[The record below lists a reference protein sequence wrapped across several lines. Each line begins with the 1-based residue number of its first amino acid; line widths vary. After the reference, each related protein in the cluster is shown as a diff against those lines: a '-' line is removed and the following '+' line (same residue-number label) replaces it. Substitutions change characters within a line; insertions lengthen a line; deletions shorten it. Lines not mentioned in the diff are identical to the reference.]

1 VTTTPIILFGATG
14 RMGHAVRASIAEFPD
29 LMLAAC
35 VARSTDA
42 DGCPSGCSWMTPD
55 QLLSADEGKIPEGA
69 VVIDVSLAAG
79 TARLL
84 DRLERSPRALVSAT
98 TGLADAEEE
107 RIQALARRAAVLRA
121 RNLSAGNAVASGMLR
136 SVPEAAKALFEID
149 IIEHHHAAKR
159 DAPSGTALGWAL
171 LLASERSGDVD
182 READPSKPRKPGAI
196 RVHSVRSGTAVGT
209 HRALFAGAGETLEI
223 VHTVSDRAVF
233 ARGALRA
240 ARFLAR
246 RSPGLYTLEQ
256 MLEQS

>member
-1 VTTTPIILFGATG
+1 MA
-14 RMGHAVRASIAEFPD
+14 
-29 LMLAAC
+29 LAAC

-42 DGCPSGCSWMTPD
+42 DGCPPGCSWMTPD
-55 QLLSADEGKIPEGA
+55 QLASGGAGALPAEA
-69 VVIDVSLAAG
+69 VVIDVSLSAG

-84 DRLERSPRALVSAT
+84 EWLERSPRALVSAT
-98 TGLADAEEE
+98 TGLAEAEEE
-107 RIQALARRAAVLRA
+107 RIRALARRAAVLRA
-121 RNLSAGNAVASGMLR
+121 RNLSPGNEVASGMLR
-136 SVPEAAKALFEID
+136 SVPGAAKGMFEMD
-149 IIEHHHAAKR
+149 IIEHHHALKR
-159 DAPSGTALGWAL
+159 DAPSGTALGWASI
-171 LLASERSGDVD
+171 LASGRSGDVD
-182 READPSKPRKPGAI
+182 IEADPSKPRKPGAI

-246 RSPGLYTLEQ
+246 KSPGLYTLEQ